1 MVAALHKDTP
11 LDSLE
16 IKPVG
21 PILGKIRPPGS
32 KSITNRALVCAALA
46 NGRSVLTGALDS
58 EDTQVM
64 IGALRQL
71 GIAVDHDPADRT
83 LRVTGCGGELP
94 VRGAELYVANS
105 GTTMR
110 FLTALV
116 ALGHG
121 RFRLH
126 GVPRM
131 HERPIRD
138 LIAGLRQLGVDAR
151 SEADN
156 GCPPVIVDAAGMEG
170 GRVEIAGDVS
180 SQFLSGLMMAAPC
193 ARSPVDIHVV
203 GGLVSKPYVRMTN
216 SVMTAFGVTRDID
229 DLVHFHIDAP
239 RRYDAPAESYAIEP
253 DASAATYFMGAAAIT
268 GGRVTVLGLSPHSLQ
283 GDTEF
288 WKCLQAMGCAV
299 KWGHEGLT
307 IVGQRPLSGI
317 EVDMNAISDTV
328 QTLGAV
334 ALFAD
339 GPTTISGVGH
349 IRHKETDRLYALAT
363 ELRKCGADVDERPDG
378 LQIRPRSL
386 HGATIDTYDD
396 HRMAMSM
403 ALVGLA
409 IPGIVIRD
417 PGCTRKTYP
426 GFFQDLEKLAQ
437 G

>member
-1 MVAALHKDTP
+1 
-11 LDSLE
+11 
-16 IKPVG
+16 
-21 PILGKIRPPGS
+21 
-32 KSITNRALVCAALA
+32 LVCAALA
-46 NGRSVLTGALDS
+46 NGRAVLTGALDS

-64 IGALRQL
+64 IRALRQL
-71 GIAVDHDPADRT
+71 GIVVDHDPVERT
-83 LRVTGCGGELP
+83 LQVTGCGGELP

-126 GVPRM
+126 GVARM

-156 GCPPVIVDAAGMEG
+156 GCPPVIVDAAGMGG

-216 SVMTAFGVTRDID
+216 AVMTAFGSPLDVD

-239 RRYDAPAESYAIEP
+239 RRYDAPTDPYAIEP
-253 DASAATYFMGAAAIT
+253 DASAATYFMGAAAIA
-268 GGRVTVLGLSPHSLQ
+268 GGRVTVLGLSPDSLQ

-288 WKCLQAMGCAV
+288 WRCLEAMGCAV
-299 KWGHEGLT
+299 EWGPDGVTLF
-307 IVGQRPLSGI
+307 GRRPLRGI

-334 ALFAD
+334 ALFAE
-339 GPTTISGVGH
+339 GPTTITGVGH
-349 IRHKETDRLYALAT
+349 IRHKETDRLHALAT
-363 ELRKCGADVDERPDG
+363 ELRKCGAGVDEYPDG
-378 LQIRPRSL
+378 LRIWPQTL

-426 GFFQDLEKLAQ
+426 GFFQDLERLTR